1 MKNQRMRW
9 ILLLV
14 LLLMRVTAL
23 NAQGLCVMD
32 KKGNPISGVVVRGGG
47 ITLGYSD
54 AMGRLPECGQIDTLH
69 LSHLAFQT
77 QTIILSQ
84 LATDRIELEPAVV
97 KLKEVPVKKKK
108 IACVYVRLFYRVY
121 LTVENDMAFFDEG
134 FADYFLYPDKK
145 KERSRL
151 MGNFNVALAPYLTM
165 AESIP
170 PNIGTLPML
179 QAFRDDST
187 YHFLPAQEG
196 LQHILL
202 HDSIV
207 GTLSKAD
214 GQLLLH
220 VDRAKINLL
229 RKNITSKARWKNI
242 TDSKT
247 LTLYTDNG
255 TDYVSMRDFVSETN
269 HWTSTLHKE
278 GYEYLTRFVMD
289 GYAVERDYLTSKEM
303 KKKLK
308 AQPLAK
314 SEKKIEKLRQELGIP
329 DLDGQVKLQLA
340 WLKQRDRQSINNL
353 QNFVRP
359 NSRPAPTQQNN
370 EDYQNSIGRWI
381 E

>member
-1 MKNQRMRW
+1 
-9 ILLLV
+9 
-14 LLLMRVTAL
+14 
-23 NAQGLCVMD
+23 
-32 KKGNPISGVVVRGGG
+32 
-47 ITLGYSD
+47 
-54 AMGRLPECGQIDTLH
+54 
-69 LSHLAFQT
+69 
-77 QTIILSQ
+77 
-84 LATDRIELEPAVV
+84 
-97 KLKEVPVKKKK
+97 
-108 IACVYVRLFYRVY
+108 
-121 LTVENDMAFFDEG
+121 
-134 FADYFLYPDKK
+134 
-145 KERSRL
+145 
-151 MGNFNVALAPYLTM
+151 
-165 AESIP
+165 
-170 PNIGTLPML
+170 ML

-359 NSRPAPTQQNN
+359 NSRPAPTRQNN